1 LEVLASH
8 VTGARMKNTR
18 GAPANCNNTRPK
30 IFCHLHENVSNTAA
44 GTDDDDCG
52 TCSHVSL
59 SQALGGGESD
69 DASRARGLQV
79 VTAGQLDDV
88 GFCCN
93 AKVSSAT
100 LAEACNVVPH
110 SDLRDAGANSKNS
123 AGEVSAGD

>member
-1 LEVLASH
+1 LEVLAPH

-30 IFCHLHENVSNTAA
+30 ILCHLHENVSNTAA

-93 AKVSSAT
+93 AKMSSAT

-123 AGEVSAGD
+123 AGEVSAGY